1 MPASKLA
8 YAGGTPIACSI
19 HHHRRT
25 SWPPKIRAVGTMKM
39 KSGLSEG
46 GAVTCSSLS
55 VCSGVNSTLGE
66 ATFWA
71 TCSARLAPIS
81 TDETPGRCAT

>member
-1 MPASKLA
+1 
-8 YAGGTPIACSI
+8 
-19 HHHRRT
+19 
-25 SWPPKIRAVGTMKM
+25 MKM